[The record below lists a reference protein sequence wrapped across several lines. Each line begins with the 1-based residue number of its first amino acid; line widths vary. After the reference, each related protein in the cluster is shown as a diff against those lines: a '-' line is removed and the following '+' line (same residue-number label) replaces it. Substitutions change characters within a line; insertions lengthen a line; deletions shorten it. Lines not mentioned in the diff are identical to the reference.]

1 MTQESVLWMQ
11 DDPRFIGHRKM
22 ASIEPP
28 HSTVHSSRPREET
41 RHGHVEK
48 SHQDQGRWQ
57 GLQPSCLED
66 LQVVQGILPRRT
78 EPFPAT
84 CQGLRK
90 GKGGG
95 EIRT

>member
-1 MTQESVLWMQ
+1 MQ

-28 HSTVHSSRPREET
+28 PLHRALFSSERRT

-48 SHQDQGRWQ
+48 SHQAQGQWK
-57 GLQPSCLED
+57 GPQPSCLED
-66 LQVVQGILPRRT
+66 LQVVQGILPGRT

-95 EIRT
+95 EIRA

>member
-1 MTQESVLWMQ
+1 MDTG
-11 DDPRFIGHRKM
+11 R
-22 ASIEPP
+22 
-28 HSTVHSSRPREET
+28 STVYWSQEDGVHRTSPLHRALFSSERRT

-48 SHQDQGRWQ
+48 SHQAQGQWK
-57 GLQPSCLED
+57 GPQPSCLED
-66 LQVVQGILPRRT
+66 LQVVQGILPGRT

-95 EIRT
+95 EVRA